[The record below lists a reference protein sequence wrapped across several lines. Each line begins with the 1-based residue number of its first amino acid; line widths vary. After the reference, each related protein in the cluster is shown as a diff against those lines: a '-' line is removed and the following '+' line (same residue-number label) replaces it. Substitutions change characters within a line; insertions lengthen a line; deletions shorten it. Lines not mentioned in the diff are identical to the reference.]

1 MARVERVL
9 IVGSG
14 MAGLSL
20 AIALRQR
27 GVAAEIVERAH
38 DGAGAGAGLYL
49 VGLGTR
55 ALGALGLTGAAQ
67 GEGYISRTQTFRNH
81 RGARLAELDV
91 AGSGSAFLLVPIG
104 SDRVYCYPRLH
115 VNPVPFN
122 RLMNS
127 TRRGPTRCCTDTP
140 VSPALPRINF
150 APTMKRFTLAS
161 GCSA

>member
-55 ALGALGLTGAAQ
+55 ALGALGLTGAAP
-67 GEGYISRTQTFRNH
+67 R
-81 RGARLAELDV
+81 ARATSVARKRSETTAER
-91 AGSGSAFLLVPIG
+91 AWPSS
-104 SDRVYCYPRLH
+104 
-115 VNPVPFN
+115 
-122 RLMNS
+122 M
-127 TRRGPTRCCTDTP
+127 
-140 VSPALPRINF
+140 
-150 APTMKRFTLAS
+150 
-161 GCSA
+161 